1 MTKILSPLPEN
12 DIYREISSQQIS
24 VSDVPLD
31 QKEHVTRKKKK
42 SSQEFYQYATKDFD
56 QMNNIVFWNSLG
68 FFLFTFLLR
77 FATNKLLNAS
87 GTETGLVFA
96 AQTFGGLLMTPLVG
110 YLTDRMSKKKLVLFG
125 AVGRGFSYI
134 LLYFGLGMNNLVFFG
149 VGTFFLGVAVV
160 YFWTPL
166 NALISQKTYKTVRST
181 AFGKQAG
188 MIGWGNLLG
197 ALFTLLYYYL
207 MNSCFPNNPWIL
219 FLPLILF
226 CGFNVFAGIRFY
238 LHVDESIYFNDELV
252 EKSNLLQQTYN
263 EKDTEIENFVPEIKN
278 KRTFYLGMGA
288 LLIAF
293 MISAINQSIASPFLQ
308 IYITDTFFPMQDTY
322 EVGISIMLI
331 YLPSEVLSQLFA
343 PKMGELGDKINPQL
357 GITVICGLGSLITWL
372 LINLHSIIWFVL
384 ILLIDTS
391 LAWANGLVLANLMS
405 RISKNNR
412 GKIFSAR
419 QWVSLL
425 GAAIGPILG
434 GLAWEY
440 LNHYAPFRISIFV
453 ELALIPLYWMAI
465 KWLNPFMEEKLD

>member
-12 DIYREISSQQIS
+12 EFPNQISSEQDS
-24 VSDVPLD
+24 VHKNLPAGVKSR
-31 QKEHVTRKKKK
+31 EKKK
-42 SSQEFYQYATKDFD
+42 SGQEFYKFATKDFD

-68 FFLFTFLLR
+68 FFLYTFLLR

-87 GTETGLVFA
+87 GTETGIIFA
-96 AQTFGGLLMTPLVG
+96 AQTFGGLLITPLVG

-125 AVGRGFSYI
+125 AIGRGFSYI
-134 LLYFGLGMNNLVFFG
+134 LLYFGLGINNLIFFG
-149 VGTFFLGVAVV
+149 VGTFILGVAVV

-166 NALISQKTYKTVRST
+166 NALIAQKTYRTVRST

-207 MNSCFPNNPWIL
+207 MNTWFPNNPWIL

-226 CGFNVFAGIRFY
+226 CGFNIFAGIRFY
-238 LHVDESIYFNDELV
+238 RHVDETIFFDDDLVAKSLPEQQNTQEKIIEEKELV
-252 EKSNLLQQTYN
+252 
-263 EKDTEIENFVPEIKN
+263 PELTN
-278 KRTFYLGMGA
+278 KRSFYLGMGA
-288 LLIAF
+288 LLTAF

-331 YLPSEVLSQLFA
+331 YLPSEVLAQLFA
-343 PKMGELGDKINPQL
+343 PKMGEIGDKINPQL

-372 LINLHSIIWFVL
+372 LINLHSIYWFVV

-412 GKIFSAR
+412 GKLFSAR

-434 GLAWEY
+434 GLAWEF

-453 ELALIPLYWMAI
+453 EMALIPLYWMAI
-465 KWLNPFMEEKLD
+465 KWLDPFMEEKLD